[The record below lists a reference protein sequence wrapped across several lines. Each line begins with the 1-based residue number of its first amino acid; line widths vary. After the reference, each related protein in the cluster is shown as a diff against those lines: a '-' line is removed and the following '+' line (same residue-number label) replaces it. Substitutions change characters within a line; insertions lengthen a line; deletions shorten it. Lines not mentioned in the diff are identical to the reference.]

1 MAKDFLVA
9 EGESIFQN
17 LWETDTYMGRPTD
30 YYNITLSLSKEAAKE
45 LESARVKVKT
55 YQPTDDSGNPSGDPI
70 LQRKFQTRYSF
81 PILNEDNSEFSGTDL
96 PRGSKVRV
104 KFTLGKENPELGVPT
119 YLSAVKILEV
129 AEEEESVTATDF

>member
-1 MAKDFLVA
+1 MAQNFLVA

-17 LWETDTYMGRPTD
+17 LWETDTYMGRPTE
-30 YYNITLSLSKEAAKE
+30 YFNITLSLSKETVSE
-45 LESARVKVKT
+45 LESAKVKVKT

-81 PILNEDNSEFSGTDL
+81 PILNEDNTEFIGTNL

-104 KFTLGKENPELGVPT
+104 KFTLGKENPEHGVPT
-119 YLSAVKILEV
+119 YLSAVKILEL
-129 AEEEESVTATDF
+129 AEEEESVTSADF